1 MLQVARLD
9 QWWANTVCKRLPFRL
24 SLGGEFEAP
33 RASETTVLVA
43 GATGRVGRILVRK
56 LLLRGYKV
64 RALVRRRDPPRGSG
78 RRRRRGKGSSG
89 SKEGEE
95 AAGDVEGVRLPQSV
109 QLVFGDLADYR
120 ACRRAVEGAD
130 KVCLNALCI
139 PASGAGGHVAG
150 VITKG
155 GCSWVVKGKW

>member
-64 RALVRRRDPPRGSG
+64 RALVRRRGSG
-78 RRRRRGKGSSG
+78 RRKRRGKGT
-89 SKEGEE
+89 KDAEE
-95 AAGDVEGVRLPQSV
+95 AAGGVEGVRLPQSV
-109 QLVFGDLADYR
+109 QLVFGDLADYA